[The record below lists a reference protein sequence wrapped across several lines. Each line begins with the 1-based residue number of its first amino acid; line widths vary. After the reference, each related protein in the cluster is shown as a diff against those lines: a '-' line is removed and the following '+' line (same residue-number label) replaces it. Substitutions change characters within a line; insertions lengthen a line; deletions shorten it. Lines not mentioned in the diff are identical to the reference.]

1 MKKVLKIV
9 LIAVAVVVAV
19 VILLIGLLVWKSK
32 EHMVTLDYVD
42 TVQTGGEIEA
52 KYLKKGSYE
61 VSYFEEKTDD
71 SLKLQEV
78 YYPKE
83 LETTDKKYPTV
94 VFANGTGVAGSKY
107 KALFEHLASWGFVV
121 IGNEEPESWNG
132 KSSDKSI
139 GYLLQENKTEGSK
152 FYQKIDVDN
161 IGITGHSQG
170 GVGVFNAITEC
181 SNANVYKTAV
191 ALSPT
196 HEEQAASTKW
206 HYDLTA
212 IKIPIMMLAGTKG
225 DFETKMVI
233 PIEKMKSMYGKIPT
247 DKVMARKT
255 GYEHGEMLYVA
266 DGYVTAWLMWQ
277 LQNDTEAA
285 KVFTGDN
292 PEIMN
297 NKLYQDQNVDIKN

>member
-1 MKKVLKIV
+1 MKRGVKIGLV
-9 LIAVAVVVAV
+9 IGAVI
-19 VILLIGLLVWKSK
+19 ILLACFLIWKINQP
-32 EHMVTLDYVD
+32 MVPLNYVD

-52 KYLKKGSYE
+52 KYIKKGNYDISY
-61 VSYFEEKTDD
+61 YEEQTND
-71 SLKLQEV
+71 SLKKYEI

-83 LETTDKKYPTV
+83 LETTTKKYPAV
-94 VFANGTGVAGSKY
+94 VFTNGTGVAGSKY
-107 KALFEHLASWGFVV
+107 VALFEHFASWGFVV
-121 IGNEEPESWNG
+121 IGNEEPETWNG
-132 KSSDKSI
+132 VSSDKSI
-139 GYLLQENKTEGSK
+139 GYLLEQNKNKNSK
-152 FYQKIDVDN
+152 FYQKIDIDN

-181 SNANVYKTAV
+181 SNSKVYKAAV

-196 HEEQAASTKW
+196 NEEQATLVKW
-206 HYDLTA
+206 HYDLT
-212 IKIPIMMLAGTKG
+212 KINVPIMMIAGTKG
-225 DFETKMVI
+225 DFETQSVI

-277 LQNDTEAA
+277 LQNDMTASNA
-285 KVFTGDN
+285 FIGDN

-297 NKLYQDQNVDIKN
+297 NKLYQDQNIDIKK

>member
-1 MKKVLKIV
+1 MKRGVKIGLV
-9 LIAVAVVVAV
+9 IGAVI
-19 VILLIGLLVWKSK
+19 ILLAGFLIWKINQP
-32 EHMVTLDYVD
+32 MVPLNYVD

-52 KYLKKGSYE
+52 KYIKKGNYDISY
-61 VSYFEEKTDD
+61 YEEQTND
-71 SLKLQEV
+71 SLKKYEI

-83 LETTDKKYPTV
+83 LETTAKKYPAV
-94 VFANGTGVAGSKY
+94 VFTNGTGVAGSKY
-107 KALFEHLASWGFVV
+107 VALFEHLASWGFVV
-121 IGNEEPESWNG
+121 IGNEEPETWNG
-132 KSSDKSI
+132 VSSDKSI
-139 GYLLQENKTEGSK
+139 GYLLEQNKNKNSK
-152 FYQKIDVDN
+152 FYQKIDIDN

-181 SNANVYKTAV
+181 SNNKVYKTAV

-196 HEEQAASTKW
+196 NEEQATSVKW
-206 HYDLTA
+206 HYDLT
-212 IKIPIMMLAGTKG
+212 KINVPIMMIAGTKG
-225 DFETKMVI
+225 DFETQSVI

-277 LQNDTEAA
+277 LQNDMTASNA
-285 KVFTGDN
+285 FIGDN

-297 NKLYQDQNVDIKN
+297 NKLYQDQNIDIKK

>member
-1 MKKVLKIV
+1 MKKALKIV
-9 LIAVAVVVAV
+9 LIVVVVVVAV
-19 VILLIGLLVWKSK
+19 VILVIGLLVWKSK
-32 EHMVTLDYVD
+32 EPMVPLDYVD

-83 LETTDKKYPTV
+83 LETTDKKYPVV

-139 GYLLQENKTEGSK
+139 SYILEQNKTEGSK

-285 KVFTGDN
+285 KAFTGDS

-297 NKLYQDQNVDIKN
+297 NKLYQDQKADIK

>member
-1 MKKVLKIV
+1 MKKALKIV

-32 EHMVTLDYVD
+32 EPMVPLDYVD

-61 VSYFEEKTDD
+61 VAYFEEKTDD
-71 SLKLQEV
+71 SLKMQEV

-83 LETTDKKYPTV
+83 LEITDKKYPAV

-139 GYLLQENKTEGSK
+139 SYILEQNKTEDSK
-152 FYQKIDVDN
+152 FFRKIDVDN

-181 SNANVYKTAV
+181 SNADVYKTAV

-255 GYEHGEMLYVA
+255 GYEHGEMLYVT

-277 LQNDTEAA
+277 LQNDTQAA
-285 KVFTGDN
+285 KAFTGDN

-297 NKLYQDQNVDIKN
+297 NKLYQDQKADIKN